1 MPSGSGPWRRQVL
14 CARRL
19 PPPSSGG
26 ARHKTLCK
34 NAGAVRTCVSGVT
47 LDKSAQL
54 QQILPKC
61 TESLRHY
68 ACPTRRAKIGTVVVV
83 AVNDLKRPRV
93 MDDEGGKVGGKVGS
107 GRSGV
112 VMWKE
117 RRRRR
122 VDTRRRWWQTLAL
135 QYFLLIRHAA

>member
-1 MPSGSGPWRRQVL
+1 M

-83 AVNDLKRPRV
+83 AVNDLKRLRV
-93 MDDEGGKVGGKVGS
+93 MDDEGGKVGGKWDLEEAG
-107 GRSGV
+107 
-112 VMWKE
+112 W
-117 RRRRR
+117 
-122 VDTRRRWWQTLAL
+122 
-135 QYFLLIRHAA
+135 